1 MIKHQLSI
9 DGIAYSI
16 CLPDAETDYI
26 QGKIIQ
32 EDQPYELEMLRDM
45 AARLQAGDLVLDIGA
60 NIGNH
65 ALYLANVV
73 GCEVHAFEPNKH
85 LCEAIKQSAIL
96 NSIEDAII
104 VHQVGAASKSGF
116 AHFDKVDESNLG
128 AQSLEVSLSKHD
140 EIKLVSLDE
149 FVFSKPVTAIKIDV
163 EGMELSVLDGA
174 LSLLKKDKPL
184 LYVEA
189 LTIDLFN
196 KTSSFLKMLG
206 YFYCETFNATPTHI
220 YIHKDNIS
228 AEELGDFLF
237 EKQLSGSFHED
248 KIKDMQ
254 TSLLASN
261 RKYRES
267 TERYAVLKEKFDN
280 ANKKYRELS
289 DNFNE
294 LKYEKLE
301 FENNKKE
308 LILSHREKIHE
319 LDKEINNKEVD
330 FEREKTKRLE
340 VESHLQFYKEKIE
353 LEIALEKN
361 KLDSHLLLKKFL
373 TEQGEDYKVERSVW
387 LEQGKNFN
395 KQVEALRARQEQ
407 LESLLDE
414 KQLEVDVLESEKTSF
429 SKNVEVLDGSLE
441 KTYAKNE
448 QLKRQ
453 LNEQLQL
460 TELLQCENSVLKS
473 RVAEVE
479 GERLAHTAQ
488 LSTAN
493 VKYRQLT
500 SEQVPVL
507 REKLEQQGKRAT
519 ELYQRAEKL
528 NKDLKKQK
536 QLTRQIQYDL
546 TAAKSSAT
554 FKAGMYVNAAS
565 NSLKDA
571 IKLPVRLLRLRK
583 LKKSQRTIFDQA
595 SIVGL
600 PQLSSLP
607 EKESI
612 ALSVPE
618 RNAYEAD
625 SLLRKKNKE
634 LRIACIMDE
643 FTYGSYQPEAQ
654 LCQLTPEKWQA
665 ELEECQPELLF
676 IESAWR
682 GKDELWGS
690 KVGHCS
696 SELQGIVAWCRERK
710 VPTVFW
716 NKEDPIHFETF
727 LNTARLFDF
736 VFTTDMDCIHRYKAA
751 LGHDD
756 IYFLPFACQPKVHN
770 PIEKYTRKDA
780 FCFAGAY
787 YVRYPERTRD
797 LESFVS
803 ELPAFRPLEIY
814 DRNYGKDHP
823 DYKFPENY
831 QPHIVGT
838 LSFDEIDKA
847 YKGYSYAINLNSIK
861 QSQSMFA
868 RRVYELLGSN
878 TLTVSNFSRG
888 LRLIFG
894 DLVLT
899 SDSGSEV
906 TRRLEELQEQGC
918 IDRIRLAGLRKV
930 MTEHTYSHR
939 LNYVVEKVSRQARA
953 DVLPSVSVFA
963 KVRNSLELKDILAA
977 VTRQQGVNLSLLLIT
992 NSKFEK
998 QAQKII
1004 KKDLPANIQAKVLSA
1019 ADIKEKNVQALAA
1032 RNNWVAALLPNDH
1045 YGAHYLLDMLLATR
1059 YTQAELIGKASWFG
1073 ADKNDAIKLNNE
1085 GKSYQACENIY
1096 ARRAII
1102 SPNIAAQIPAKQWLD
1117 QLATWQYSQDKQ
1129 FAVDCYNYCQDAV
1142 LFNTLCT
1149 EVDDLV
1155 INSGI
1160 PLAQLED
1167 IAEATEALA
1176 NNVMQ
1181 VVQLT
1186 GRALGEL
1193 LQGSSFNW
1201 TDGSLSEP
1209 NAEEQSISLTRNPG
1223 IKTMLKAHALEIS
1236 STLPDGKHEY
1246 LYAKKDIPVSSLSE
1260 LLTESEAN
1268 SIPVHLETEPGL
1280 NLTLVA
1286 LYLDAKGN
1294 RVSHAM
1300 LQPNRNNTLHI
1311 PEDAVSIRFGL
1322 RVYAGGTAAV
1332 KRLLLGHIDLEPV
1345 TILGQ
1350 SDVLLLT
1357 NHYPSYD
1364 DLYRNGFVHSRVKA
1378 YAEHNVNVDVFR
1390 LRKDEPIHWHEFQNA
1405 DVTTGSQTALKRM
1418 LASGR
1423 YRHVLVHFLDS
1434 DMWDVLKEFID
1445 NIRVTVWVHGADIQP
1460 WYRRK
1465 FNITTPEQK
1474 EKVKAQSEVRMVFW
1488 RGLLKPMPANLH
1500 MVFVSNYFSEEVMED
1515 LGFRLP
1521 DEQYSV
1527 IHNPIDTELFNYIE
1541 KDVEQRKKILSIR
1554 PYSSRVYAN
1563 DLTVATILELS
1574 KKPYFNELGFRL
1586 IGDGALF
1593 DETVEPLRRF
1603 ENVKIE
1609 KKFLTQAEIAA
1620 LHKEYGLFLCP
1631 SRYDT
1636 QGVSR
1641 DEAMTS
1647 GLVPLTNLVAAI
1659 PDFVD
1664 ESCAILAPAEDH
1676 LKLVEGIEQLY
1687 NYPEL
1692 FKEKAQKAAKRIHQ
1706 QSRKVL
1712 VVEKELNLFCE
1723 QLNRKQLRRKE

>member
-45 AARLQAGDLVLDIGA
+45 AARLQTGDLVLDVGA

-96 NSIEDAII
+96 NSVEDAII
-104 VHQVGAASKSGF
+104 VHQVGVASKSGF

-128 AQSLEVSLSKHD
+128 AQSLEVSLSKYG

-149 FVFSKPVTAIKIDV
+149 FVFSKPVAAIKIDV
-163 EGMELSVLDGA
+163 EGMEMPVLEGA
-174 LSLLKKDKPL
+174 LNLLKKDKPL

-189 LTIDLFN
+189 LTVDLFN
-196 KTSSFLKMLG
+196 KNSSFLKTLG
-206 YFYCETFNATPTHI
+206 YFYCETFNATPTHT

-237 EKQLSGSFHED
+237 EKQLSEYFYED

-254 TSLLASN
+254 ASLLASN

-301 FENNKKE
+301 FENNKQK
-308 LILSHREKIHE
+308 LIFSHRDKIYELEK
-319 LDKEINNKEVD
+319 KINNKEVD

-340 VESHLQFYKEKIE
+340 VEDRLQFYKKKIE
-353 LEIALEKN
+353 LEVALEKN
-361 KLDSHLLLKKFL
+361 KLESYLLLEKVL
-373 TEQGEDYKVERSVW
+373 AEQSQIYKIERSAW
-387 LEQGKNFN
+387 QEQEKNFN
-395 KQVEALRARQEQ
+395 KQLEALRARQEQ
-407 LESLLDE
+407 LQSLLDE
-414 KQLEVDVLESEKTSF
+414 RQLEVDVLQGEKTTL
-429 SKNVEVLDGSLE
+429 SKNVEELDGKLKKSYAQNAQLE
-441 KTYAKNE
+441 S
-448 QLKRQ
+448 QVF
-453 LNEQLQL
+453 EQLQV
-460 TELLQCENSVLKS
+460 TEALQTGKSALKS
-473 RVAEVE
+473 RISQVE
-479 GERLAHTAQ
+479 SERLAYTAQ

-493 VKYRQLT
+493 DKYRQLT

-507 REKLEQQGKRAT
+507 REKLEQQGKRAA

-634 LRIACIMDE
+634 LRVACIMDE

-654 LCQLTPEKWQA
+654 LCQLTPENWQA

-710 VPTVFW
+710 IPTVFW

-756 IYFLPFACQPKVHN
+756 IYFLPFACQPQVHN

-847 YKGYSYAINLNSIK
+847 YKGYNYAINLNSIK

-939 LNYVVEKVSRQARA
+939 LNYVVEKVTRQARA

-963 KVRNSLELKDILAA
+963 KVRNSLELKNILAA

-1019 ADIKEKNVQALAA
+1019 ADIKEKNVQALTAQ
-1032 RNNWVAALLPNDH
+1032 NNWVAALLPSDH
-1045 YGAHYLLDMLLATR
+1045 YGVHYLLDMLLATR
-1059 YTQAELIGKASWFG
+1059 YTQAEVIGKASWFG
-1073 ADKNDAIKLNNE
+1073 ADKSDAIKLNNQ
-1085 GKSYQACENIY
+1085 GKSYQACNSLD

-1117 QLATWQYSQDKQ
+1117 QLATWQYSQSEQ

-1142 LFNTLCT
+1142 LFNTPCT

-1181 VVQLT
+1181 VPQLT

-1201 TDGSLSEP
+1201 TDGSLSEA

-1223 IKTMLKAHALEIS
+1223 IKTLLKAHALEIS

-1300 LQPNRNNTLHI
+1300 LQPNRNNTLDI

-1357 NHYPSYD
+1357 NHYPNYN

-1390 LRKDEPIHWHEFQNA
+1390 LRKDEPIQWHEFQNA

-1423 YRHVLVHFLDS
+1423 YRHVLVHFLDP
-1434 DMWDVLKEFID
+1434 DMWDVLKDFID
-1445 NIRVTVWVHGADIQP
+1445 NIRVTVWVHGAEIHP

-1465 FNITTPEQK
+1465 YNIETAEQ
-1474 EKVKAQSEVRMVFW
+1474 EEVAKAQSEVRMMFW
-1488 RGLLKPMPANLH
+1488 RGLLGSMPEKLH

-1521 DEQYSV
+1521 EQQYSI
-1527 IHNPIDTELFNYIE
+1527 IHNPIDVELFNYVE

-1554 PYSSRVYAN
+1554 PFATRQYAN
-1563 DLTVATILELS
+1563 DISVKCILELS
-1574 KKPYFNELGFRL
+1574 KKRFFDDLEFTI
-1586 IGDGALF
+1586 IGDGKLF
-1593 DETVEPLRRF
+1593 DQTLDPIKHF
-1603 ENVKIE
+1603 QNVKIE
-1609 KKFLTQAEIAA
+1609 RRFVTHAEISA
-1620 LHKEYGLFLCP
+1620 LHKTHGLFLCP
-1631 SRYDT
+1631 SRWDS

-1641 DEAMTS
+1641 DEAMSS
-1647 GLVPLTNLVAAI
+1647 GLIPLTTATAAI
-1659 PDFVD
+1659 PEFTD
-1664 ESCAILAPAEDH
+1664 ENCAVLASLEDH
-1676 LKLVEGIEQLY
+1676 LKLAEGVERIYKQ
-1687 NYPEL
+1687 PEL
-1692 FKEKAQKAAKRIHQ
+1692 FRMKSRNAAKR
-1706 QSRKVL
+1706 V
-1712 VVEKELNLFCE
+1712 KE
-1723 QLNRKQLRRKE
+1723 QTRKEIIIKNELSKIE